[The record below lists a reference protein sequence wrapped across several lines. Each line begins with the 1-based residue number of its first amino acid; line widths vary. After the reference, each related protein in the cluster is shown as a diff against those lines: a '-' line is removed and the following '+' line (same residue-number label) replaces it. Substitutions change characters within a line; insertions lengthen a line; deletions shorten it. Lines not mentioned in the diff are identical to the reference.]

1 MAEAAQPESPAILE
15 WQSEHLLLC
24 VDALHGATFLTSSAS
39 LECVS
44 LPDQDQ
50 AGGWELDFAEG
61 LGVLS
66 YSALDGEEPLL
77 VEYAQ
82 NRLQWAALKTETVQL
97 LCAETSSH
105 ANKRPFSPCTRSSRS
120 ALWSVVLQPP
130 ERSRWQSSRTH
141 SLDRSCGGHFQALGN
156 FCTGKDQEGRGNG
169 PVRTFTTGCLHG
181 KGCALG

>member
-24 VDALHGATFLTSSAS
+24 VDALHGTMFLTSSAS

-50 AGGWELDFAEG
+50 AGRWELDFAEG

-82 NRLQWAALKTETVQL
+82 NRLQWAAYKDRHSAVTLCRDKQSCKQEAFLTLHEELKIG
-97 LCAETSSH
+97 
-105 ANKRPFSPCTRSSRS
+105 
-120 ALWSVVLQPP
+120 SVV
-130 ERSRWQSSRTH
+130 
-141 SLDRSCGGHFQALGN
+141 
-156 FCTGKDQEGRGNG
+156 RGAAA
-169 PVRTFTTGCLHG
+169 P
-181 KGCALG
+181 